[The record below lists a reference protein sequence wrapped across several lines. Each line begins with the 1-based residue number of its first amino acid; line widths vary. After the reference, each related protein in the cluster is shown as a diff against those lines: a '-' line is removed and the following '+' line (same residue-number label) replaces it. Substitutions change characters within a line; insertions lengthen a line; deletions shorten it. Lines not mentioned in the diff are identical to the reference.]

1 MQIDVNIQLG
11 ASPEFIDAL
20 NNLTA
25 AFTAENTIARAAARK
40 PRAVKEEA
48 APAAA
53 PAPAAAVAPAP
64 AAPAPAAPA
73 PAAPAPAAPTI
84 TVDEVRAAIA
94 ALAKTDRARALAIL
108 EKHGAST
115 VSLLKPES
123 YAAVLAEVTA

>member
-53 PAPAAAVAPAP
+53 APAP
-64 AAPAPAAPA
+64 AAPAPA
-73 PAAPAPAAPTI
+73 PAAPTI
-84 TVDEVRAAIA
+84 RVDEVRAAIA

-115 VSLLKPES
+115 VSLLTPES
-123 YAAVLAEVTA
+123 YAAVLAEATA

>member
-53 PAPAAAVAPAP
+53 APAPAAPAP

-84 TVDEVRAAIA
+84 TVDEVRAAMA